1 MSDRLRATV
10 DHIDATGKAFH
21 REAAELARTRHLAS
35 PPTPGVGDVALSSAL
50 SHLSDAFGAAH
61 QMMTGLIDGHG
72 SKLRKA
78 AADYR
83 NTDIDVHGMFDDLI
97 EKYKDKS

>member
-10 DHIDATGKAFH
+10 DHIDDTGKAFH
-21 REAAELARTRHLAS
+21 REAVDLGDVRHLAS

-50 SHLSDAFGAAH
+50 LGLSDAFGAAH
-61 QMMTGLIDGHG
+61 RMMTGLIDGHG

-78 AADYR
+78 AVDYR

-97 EKYKDKS
+97 EKCKD